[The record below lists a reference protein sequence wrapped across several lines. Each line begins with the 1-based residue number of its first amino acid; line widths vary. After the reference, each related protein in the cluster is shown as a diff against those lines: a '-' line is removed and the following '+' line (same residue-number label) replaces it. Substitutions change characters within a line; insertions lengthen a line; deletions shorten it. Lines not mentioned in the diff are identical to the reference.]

1 MIPGTLH
8 HSKTTARWEYGG
20 GVSRGILFA
29 EKVVLCYRCKTRHV
43 LGENCPVVS
52 PTPKRS
58 DMSYTEQSETPRDS
72 KTPEKADP
80 SAKNQPSAESQQEI
94 SSIED
99 RPDGDDSLTDGS
111 SEDSD

>member
-1 MIPGTLH
+1 M
-8 HSKTTARWEYGG
+8 
-20 GVSRGILFA
+20 
-29 EKVVLCYRCKTRHV
+29 

-72 KTPEKADP
+72 KTSEKADP

-111 SEDSD
+111 GEDSD